1 MWLFKN
7 KHVHL
12 ILFAGLLTYL
22 LIEAQG
28 EEDLFIYFCAA
39 HDLGQGADIYT
50 TTYVGGFH
58 YYYSVLLAYFLNL
71 FSHLPFYGIKF
82 SWLLLNVILFSHL
95 FILLRDS
102 KFVQALKEKQRDY
115 FLLFVLIFSFRF
127 FHQNIHFA
135 QVTILIL
142 WTCIYSL
149 ISFENGNTLKGA
161 AILALGINIKLLPLV
176 FIPYL
181 IYRGYWK
188 GLFLTILFCILYV
201 FLPSLLIG
209 HHYNL
214 SLLSAW
220 YHLINPSNKEH
231 ILDTYERSF
240 HGLST
245 LLSTLFVSHP
255 PDPYALALKRNIA
268 DVPIETL
275 KVILLL
281 VRACLLSLTLV
292 FLKWPPFKK
301 AVSSQQSF
309 IEVAY
314 ILLVIPL
321 IFPHQQHYAFL
332 FSVPAFAFIVYYLF
346 FFYNIISLLE
356 KRILVFLVIAIYLT
370 ANLSVL
376 LGEFNKYYEH
386 YKILTYGAL
395 LVIPLLLWIN
405 LKIQSRALGTT
416 QKN

>member
-1 MWLFKN
+1 M
-7 KHVHL
+7 
-12 ILFAGLLTYL
+12 G
-22 LIEAQG
+22 
-28 EEDLFIYFCAA
+28 
-39 HDLGQGADIYT
+39 
-50 TTYVGGFH
+50 
-58 YYYSVLLAYFLNL
+58 
-71 FSHLPFYGIKF
+71 
-82 SWLLLNVILFSHL
+82 
-95 FILLRDS
+95 
-102 KFVQALKEKQRDY
+102 
-115 FLLFVLIFSFRF
+115 
-127 FHQNIHFA
+127 HQ
-135 QVTILIL
+135 
-142 WTCIYSL
+142 
-149 ISFENGNTLKGA
+149 K
-161 AILALGINIKLLPLV
+161 
-176 FIPYL
+176 
-181 IYRGYWK
+181 
-188 GLFLTILFCILYV
+188 
-201 FLPSLLIG
+201 
-209 HHYNL
+209 
-214 SLLSAW
+214 
-220 YHLINPSNKEH
+220 
-231 ILDTYERSF
+231 
-240 HGLST
+240 
-245 LLSTLFVSHP
+245 FVSHP